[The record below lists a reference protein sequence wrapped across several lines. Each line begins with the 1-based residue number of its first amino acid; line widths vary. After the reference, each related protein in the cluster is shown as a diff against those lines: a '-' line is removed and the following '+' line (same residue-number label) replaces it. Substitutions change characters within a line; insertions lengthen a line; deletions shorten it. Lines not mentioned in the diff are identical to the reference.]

1 MKITLYR
8 NTLNEGIDIDTYKR
22 IVTYNP
28 SHSNFVDT
36 SLKFNPNINKNIF
49 KSNLS
54 ALDKVAFTKG
64 EFNNITVW
72 SIFKR
77 FGNRTTYDG
86 NPLIYALKEENGWKF
101 PNTANK
107 EQFFE
112 QVELVIKKF
121 LTMNKP
127 DTIIVI
133 PSSNPLN
140 NKLAEMIVE
149 NSPES
154 EIINDVLIKI
164 TAESILNYVYEP
176 DSAFREFYGES
187 FQKKYRELEEY
198 INKNVRVKHLNS
210 DLILF
215 KRHWIEDSTMR
226 TVIDKT
232 MMLNDVS
239 YADLIN
245 NKNILLVDDIISHCS
260 SNKESIR
267 TLKDQ
272 YEPKKIDV
280 LTLLSKRY

>member
-1 MKITLYR
+1 MKAALYR
-8 NTLNEGIDIDTYKR
+8 NLNEGIDIDIHNR
-22 IVTYNP
+22 IV
-28 SHSNFVDT
+28 SF
-36 SLKFNPNINKNIF
+36 KPNDSTPLNC
-49 KSNLS
+49 
-54 ALDKVAFTKG
+54 FTKG
-64 EFNNITVW
+64 KFNNITIW

-86 NPLIYALKEENGWKF
+86 NPLIYALKGKNGWKF
-101 PNTANK
+101 PSKVNK

-112 QVELVIKKF
+112 QVELIIKKF

-127 DTIIVI
+127 DTIIVL

-154 EIINDVLIKI
+154 EIINDVLLKI

-176 DSAFREFYGES
+176 DSAFRKFYGES

-210 DLILF
+210 DIILF
-215 KRHWIEDSTMR
+215 KRHWIEDRTMR

-245 NKNILLVDDIISHCS
+245 NKNILLVDDIISHGS
-260 SNKESIR
+260 SIRESIR

>member
-1 MKITLYR
+1 MKTALYR
-8 NTLNEGIDIDTYKR
+8 NLNEGIDIDIRNR
-22 IVTYNP
+22 IVSFKPN
-28 SHSNFVDT
+28 T
-36 SLKFNPNINKNIF
+36 STPLNC
-49 KSNLS
+49 
-54 ALDKVAFTKG
+54 FTKG
-64 EFNNITVW
+64 KFNNITVW

-86 NPLIYALKEENGWKF
+86 NPLIYALKGENGWKF
-101 PNTANK
+101 PNKANK

-112 QVELVIKKF
+112 QVELIIKKF

-140 NKLAEMIVE
+140 NKLAEMIVK

-164 TAESILNYVYEP
+164 TAESILNYVHEP
-176 DSAFREFYGES
+176 DSAFREFYGKS

-198 INKNVRVKHLNS
+198 INKNVRVNHLNS

-215 KRHWIEDSTMR
+215 KRHWIEDPTMR
-226 TVIDKT
+226 NVIDKT

-280 LTLLSKRY
+280 LTLLSKKILKIRYK

>member
-1 MKITLYR
+1 MKIALYR

-28 SHSNFVDT
+28 SHNNFVDT
-36 SLKFNPNINKNIF
+36 SLKFNPNINKGIF

-86 NPLIYALKEENGWKF
+86 NPLIYALKGENGWKF
-101 PNTANK
+101 QNKANK

-112 QVELVIKKF
+112 QVELIIKKF

-149 NSPES
+149 NSHGS
-154 EIINDVLIKI
+154 EIINDVLLKI
-164 TAESILNYVYEP
+164 TAESILNYVHEP

-215 KRHWIEDSTMR
+215 KRHWIEDRTMR

-245 NKNILLVDDIISHCS
+245 NKNILLVDDIISHGS
-260 SNKESIR
+260 SIRESIR